1 MAASLP
7 LSSAS
12 APLLPAV
19 PAEVGPVGVSNYAR
33 ARAGLPAGPDPDVL
47 AEYVLFPSL

>member
-1 MAASLP
+1 MMAASLP

-19 PAEVGPVGVSNYAR
+19 PGAVGPVD
-33 ARAGLPAGPDPDVL
+33 ARAGLPEGPDPDVL
-47 AEYVLFPSL
+47 AEYVLFHSF